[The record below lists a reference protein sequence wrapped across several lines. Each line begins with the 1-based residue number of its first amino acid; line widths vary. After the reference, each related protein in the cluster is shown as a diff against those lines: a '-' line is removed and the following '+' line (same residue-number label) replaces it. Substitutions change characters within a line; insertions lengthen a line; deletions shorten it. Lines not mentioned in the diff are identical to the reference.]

1 MLKLYPNEYNSEELE
16 KKILKEII
24 LRRKKYRIDRNLKNT
39 EIFQSSKL
47 IINSGEGTAFLETI
61 TSNIPTVAFVSNFN
75 LITKSALLDYSK
87 LEEAKIIFRDELIMA
102 QHINSIFD
110 NIDNWWE
117 NENVKKIKNDFCQ
130 KYAKVPPE
138 NHLSI
143 LADKFSLRN
152 L

>member
-1 MLKLYPNEYNSEELE
+1 
-16 KKILKEII
+16 
-24 LRRKKYRIDRNLKNT
+24 
-39 EIFQSSKL
+39 
-47 IINSGEGTAFLETI
+47 
-61 TSNIPTVAFVSNFN
+61 
-75 LITKSALLDYSK
+75 
-87 LEEAKIIFRDELIMA
+87 MA